1 MGDRYM
7 DRRKGKHLSFVDRLT
22 IERMILKGYKK
33 NEIADVVG
41 CCIGTIYNELKRSR
55 YKHTTTELLELDRYN
70 PDGAE
75 AKYRKHLK
83 AKGQKPKILSD
94 EKLMK
99 YIEYMIVEYKYS
111 PKAVLDKI
119 KEDNLEFDINIKSV
133 NTIYSA
139 IKKGYLKGV
148 TLEALPRHGKFRK
161 RKKRVVTHKKL
172 PAGTSIEKRPSY
184 IDDRLIFGHWEM
196 DSVIGQISN
205 HKTALVVT
213 ERKTRFEIIEPMKA
227 HTTEEVVRALNRIE
241 KRYGSAYFRIFKT
254 ITVDNGSEFKD
265 YEGMEKALYRV
276 GKRSDIYYCH
286 PNSPHERGT
295 NENNNILIRRHLP
308 KGSNFD
314 ILLTRTKVKEVEAWI
329 NEYPRGILNGKS
341 AKYMFNQEL
350 RKLNLAPT

>member
-1 MGDRYM
+1 M
-7 DRRKGKHLSFVDRLT
+7 DSRKGKHLSLVDRLT

-33 NEIADVVG
+33 SQIADVIG
-41 CCIGTIYNELKRSR
+41 CCTKTIYNELKRSR
-55 YKHTTTELLELDRYN
+55 YEHTTTDLIKIDRYN

-83 AKGQKPKILSD
+83 NKGQTPKILSD

-99 YIEYMIVEYKYS
+99 YIEYMIVVYKYS

-119 KEDNLEFDINIKSV
+119 KEDNLEFDIDIKSV

-148 TLEALPRHGKFRK
+148 TLEALPRHGKHYK
-161 RKKRVVTHKKL
+161 RKKKVTVHKRL
-172 PAGTSIEKRPSY
+172 PAGISIEKRPSY

-196 DSVIGQISN
+196 DSVIGQQRN
-205 HKTALVVT
+205 KKTALVVT
-213 ERKTRFEIIEPMKA
+213 ERKTRFEIIEPMKS
-227 HTTEEVVRALNRIE
+227 HTAEEVVKALNRIE
-241 KRYGSAYFRIFKT
+241 KRYGSAYFKIFKT

-265 YEGMEKALYRV
+265 YERMGKALYRV

-308 KGSNFD
+308 KGANFD
-314 ILLTRTKVKEVEAWI
+314 EILTRTKVKEVEAWI

-341 AKYMFNQEL
+341 AKYMFNKEL
-350 RKLNLAPT
+350 RELNLAPT